1 MTDSVQTRHECQRRE
16 VEEGKKEKTD
26 CNYSRKND
34 DFLLRTMGGFRD
46 ELSC

>member
-1 MTDSVQTRHECQRRE
+1 MEATGSDLISNFIG